1 MFHCSDVFG
10 WFLLW
15 SCGSYFGYRRWF
27 RICSPCFLPSFE
39 HLLLEIFGLVQG
51 QVQKGCFPLR
61 CLIVS
66 SALTSI
72 SSVSRRSSLEVVA
85 GARRPSSVSTFPDIF
100 VAVLSRWSG
109 KTAVSILAQ
118 RCQWLH
124 PPWAH
129 NFGPFVHCALFLP
142 WWFLPR
148 QGRFLG

>member
-1 MFHCSDVFG
+1 MVPHLFS
-10 WFLLW
+10 
-15 SCGSYFGYRRWF
+15 
-27 RICSPCFLPSFE
+27 CFLPSFE

-51 QVQKGCFPLR
+51 QVQKGCF
-61 CLIVS
+61 IVS

-118 RCQWLH
+118 RCQ
-124 PPWAH
+124 
-129 NFGPFVHCALFLP
+129 
-142 WWFLPR
+142 
-148 QGRFLG
+148 